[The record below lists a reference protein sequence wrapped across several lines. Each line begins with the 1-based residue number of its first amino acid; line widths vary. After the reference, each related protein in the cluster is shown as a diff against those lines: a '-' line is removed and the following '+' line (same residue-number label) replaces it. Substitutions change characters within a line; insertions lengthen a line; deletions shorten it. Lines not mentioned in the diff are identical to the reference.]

1 MYKRQGLTIV
11 QERRVKNSVIAKYFK
26 DIVIS
31 EEVGISK
38 PNPEIF
44 EYALSNIEGVNKN
57 EILMIGDSS
66 VSYTHLTTGS
76 QGEPMASLARIAFSN
91 HRKIAIE
98 HEDTFI
104 ISASPI
110 PGNDK
115 LISRVI
121 NELFRKG
128 ADVIY
133 EDLADVNVSG
143 HAYQEELKLC
153 LLYTSQPY

>member
-1 MYKRQGLTIV
+1 
-11 QERRVKNSVIAKYFK
+11 
-26 DIVIS
+26 
-31 EEVGISK
+31 
-38 PNPEIF
+38 
-44 EYALSNIEGVNKN
+44 
-57 EILMIGDSS
+57 
-66 VSYTHLTTGS
+66 
-76 QGEPMASLARIAFSN
+76 MASLARIAFSN

-110 PGNDK
+110 TGNDK

-133 EDLADVNVSG
+133 EDLRCACIRSCISEVEANTYFS
-143 HAYQEELKLC
+143 
-153 LLYTSQPY
+153 